1 MKKRILSI
9 ILIILCLFSYGCT
22 DTPKES
28 YVEYISSVHTYTPF
42 FGFYP
47 TGGYQVT
54 YDYYYWGNEIA
65 DNAPDIDTNL
75 LFNAFNYSIEIL
87 EFGTGKTCATI
98 DGAGRNGRTDF
109 SKKNGFLLGFSVFFS
124 NADTKVRISIKFQEI
139 EIYNGIVYKNKTEH
153 NNAHQLEKDG

>member
-9 ILIILCLFSYGCT
+9 ILIILCLCGFGCT

-28 YVEYISSVHTYTPF
+28 YVEYVSSVHTYTPF

-65 DNAPDIDTNL
+65 DNAPDADRND
-75 LFNAFNYSIEIL
+75 LFSAINYSIEIL

-98 DGAGRNGRTDF
+98 GGGDPNGRTDF
-109 SKKNGFLLGFSVFFS
+109 P
-124 NADTKVRISIKFQEI
+124 
-139 EIYNGIVYKNKTEH
+139 
-153 NNAHQLEKDG
+153 